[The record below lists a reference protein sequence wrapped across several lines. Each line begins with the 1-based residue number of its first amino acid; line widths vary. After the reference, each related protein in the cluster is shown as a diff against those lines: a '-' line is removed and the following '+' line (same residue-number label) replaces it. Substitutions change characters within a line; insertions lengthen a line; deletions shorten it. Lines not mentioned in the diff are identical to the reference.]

1 MCLQYR
7 FLGCFLMDINK
18 TKLAF
23 FRRVYVAYLIDT
35 VKNNQVP
42 DLMVITGFSR
52 RTLQSVIEGLSD
64 YCIDCEYV
72 KTENRYVIKDWAS
85 VQKKWVVEHIEY
97 IKQELDQNS
106 I

>member
-1 MCLQYR
+1 MS
-7 FLGCFLMDINK
+7 INK

-23 FRRVYVAYLIDT
+23 FRRMYVAYLIDT
-35 VKNNQVP
+35 AKNNQVP

-64 YCIDCEYV
+64 YCIDCEYI
-72 KTENRYVIKDWAS
+72 KNENRYVIKDWAC
-85 VQKKWVVEHIEY
+85 VQRKWVFENIED
-97 IKQELDQNS
+97 IKQELNQNS

>member
-1 MCLQYR
+1 MS
-7 FLGCFLMDINK
+7 INK

-23 FRRVYVAYLIDT
+23 FRRMYIAYLIDT
-35 VKNNQVP
+35 MQNNQVP
-42 DLMVITGFSR
+42 DLMSITGFSR

-64 YCIDCEYV
+64 YCITCEYI

-85 VQKKWVVEHIEY
+85 IQRQWVFEHIKE

-106 I
+106 L